1 MKFIAAALLLPLAS
15 QAMSPSDQYFT
26 TPESAL
32 SEYVDAYKAR
42 DIERFLAATDFSR
55 EAMRQLQAIRGAA
68 SPSDT
73 EISERSADLKNELRE
88 HLSQTRFKSAQFDNC
103 TQVTR
108 FQDSESQVRIILDCK
123 APLGS
128 IALPVRIVRFDQG
141 WRVSYGG

>member
-1 MKFIAAALLLPLAS
+1 
-15 QAMSPSDQYFT
+15 MSPSDQYFT

-55 EAMRQLQAIRGAA
+55 EAMRQLHAIHGAA
-68 SPSDT
+68 SPSEN
-73 EISERSADLKNELRE
+73 EISEKSADLKNELRE
-88 HLSQTRFKSAQFDNC
+88 HLSQTRFRPAQFDNC
-103 TQVTR
+103 TQVTK
-108 FQDSESQVRIILDCK
+108 FQDSDSEVRIILDCS